1 MALLL
6 ILFKMN
12 LSLLVFYLVYKLA
25 LRKLTFFNFNR
36 IYLLAAIVISATI
49 PFLEY
54 STAARSRIQ
63 DMQAATGIH
72 PSALLN
78 HNTSTT
84 GFSIVD
90 LTLSFYCAGVIVMSG
105 FFLVQLISLIAFYR
119 NTQKDQVAGQSI
131 RTSKEPISPFSFL
144 GSIFV
149 NPWDHSPEDLQH
161 IMNHESVHVRQWHSI
176 DILAGELKRIFCW
189 FNPAAWL
196 MLRAIRE
203 NLEFIADRK
212 VLQNGTDARHY
223 QYALLAT
230 QQSSKSNLLSNNFNI
245 SHLKFRITMMNRSK
259 SSDMQV
265 LKYLL
270 AVPAVTGL
278 LLLTGFS
285 QAKEKQ
291 EPISIE
297 KSSTLSDV
305 NLLDFSRQAGQ
316 DYNDIADTSR
326 SSSNITAPA
335 APPVPPAPPAPPQPP
350 QLINGFDKSS
360 INKNNSILFIDG
372 VKTDIDLNL
381 INPDHIKSMTIYKA
395 GAGTQDKS
403 TIRITTKA
411 SATVEVNNPVIKS
424 EQPVI
429 FLNGKR
435 YEKDLADINPLSIK
449 SMDVI
454 KEEEAIRNYDATI
467 RTDVGL
473 ILITTNE
480 QAENKTNHT
489 IKPFQVFPNPTTTNW
504 TIKTAQSG
512 INNAYELYDRNGNKI
527 ASGKL
532 EQTTQINAA
541 AFPEGTYFLK
551 LQISGKQ
558 YETRLAKGR

>member
-36 IYLLAAIVISATI
+36 IYLLAAIGMSAVI

-54 STAARSRIQ
+54 STVARSRIQ
-63 DMQAATGIH
+63 DMQAVTGIH
-72 PSALLN
+72 PAALLN

-84 GFSIVD
+84 GISITD
-90 LTLSFYCAGVIVMSG
+90 LALSFYWAGVIVMSG
-105 FFLVQLISLIAFYR
+105 FFLVQLISLMAFYR

-144 GSIFV
+144 GNIFV

-161 IMNHESVHVRQWHSI
+161 IMDHESVHVRQWHSL

-196 MLRAIRE
+196 LLRAIRE
-203 NLEFIADRK
+203 NLEFIADCK
-212 VLQNGTDARHY
+212 VLQNGTDARQY

-230 QQSSKSNLLSNNFNI
+230 QQNSHSNSLSNNFNI

-270 AVPAVTGL
+270 AAPAVTGL
-278 LLLTGFS
+278 LLLTGFT

-291 EPISIE
+291 EPISIVT
-297 KSSTLSDV
+297 SSTLSEV
-305 NLLDFSRQAGQ
+305 NLSDFSRQAVQ
-316 DYNDIADTSR
+316 HYNDIADTSR
-326 SSSNITAPA
+326 PSSNTTAPA
-335 APPVPPAPPAPPQPP
+335 APPVPPAPPAPPIPP
-350 QLINGFDKSS
+350 QVNKDN
-360 INKNNSILFIDG
+360 INKDNSIIFIDG
-372 VKTDIDLNL
+372 VKSDIDLNL

-395 GAGTQDKS
+395 GAGKRDKS
-403 TIRITTKA
+403 IIKITTKA
-411 SATVEVNNPVIKS
+411 HVTNEVNNHFIKS
-424 EQPVI
+424 EQPVV

-454 KEEEAIRNYDATI
+454 KDVQAIRNYDATI
-467 RTDVGL
+467 RTDLGL
-473 ILITTNE
+473 ILITTHE
-480 QAENKTNHT
+480 QNDAEIKTNNT
-489 IKPFQVFPNPTTTNW
+489 LKPFQVFPNPSTHYW
-504 TIKTAQSG
+504 TIKTEQPG
-512 INNAYELYDRNGNKI
+512 TGDQYELFDRNGNKK

-532 EQTTQINAA
+532 EQNTQINAA
-541 AFPEGTYFLK
+541 KLAEGTYFLK
-551 LQISGKQ
+551 LRIAGKH
-558 YETRLAKGR
+558 YETRLEKQSN